1 MEEFSWRQKKPVS
14 LVSIMAAEQPSIT
27 GAMLQ
32 RAKGPE
38 LVSYLKV
45 PEMRH
50 QPTCST
56 REREHL
62 GHTLPAD
69 TMTLG
74 MPRFCFH
81 SEHEP

>member
-1 MEEFSWRQKKPVS
+1 
-14 LVSIMAAEQPSIT
+14 MAAEQPSIT

-69 TMTLG
+69 PMT
-74 MPRFCFH
+74 
-81 SEHEP
+81 